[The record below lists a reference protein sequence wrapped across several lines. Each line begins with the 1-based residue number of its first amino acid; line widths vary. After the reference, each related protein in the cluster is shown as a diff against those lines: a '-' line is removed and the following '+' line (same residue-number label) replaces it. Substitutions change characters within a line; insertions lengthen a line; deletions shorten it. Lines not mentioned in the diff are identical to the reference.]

1 MSGALWIEQAIT
13 SFIASAAFG
22 LIFNAPRQMLPQCG
36 VVGMIGWLL
45 YMSST
50 EMGLETIP
58 ATLIA
63 VIIVAIISQLFAK
76 LYKTPIIVFS
86 VAGIIPLV
94 PGGIAYDAMRKVV
107 ENDYDIAVQLGVK
120 AFMISG
126 TIAIGLV
133 LSEVVNQTI
142 RRLERL

>member
-45 YMSST
+45 YMSCT

>member
-1 MSGALWIEQAIT
+1 MSWGWIEQAVM
-13 SFIASAAFG
+13 SFISAAAFG

-45 YMSST
+45 YLVCT
-50 EMGLETIP
+50 EMGLEAIP

-94 PGGIAYDAMRKVV
+94 PGGTAYDAMRKVV
-107 ENDYDIAVQLGVK
+107 ENEYDIAVQLGVK

-142 RRLERL
+142 RRIERL

>member
-1 MSGALWIEQAIT
+1 MSWGWIEQAIM
-13 SFIASAAFG
+13 SFISAAAFG

-36 VVGMIGWLL
+36 VVGMVGWLL
-45 YMSST
+45 YMACI
-50 EMGLETIP
+50 EMGMEAIP
-58 ATLIA
+58 STLVA

-107 ENDYDIAVQLGVK
+107 ENEYDIAVQLGVK

>member
-1 MSGALWIEQAIT
+1 MSGVLWIEQAVT

-36 VVGMIGWLL
+36 VVGMVGWLL
-45 YMSST
+45 YRSCT
-50 EMGLETIP
+50 EMGLEAIP
-58 ATLIA
+58 STLIA
-63 VIIVAIISQLFAK
+63 VIIVAVISQLFAK

-94 PGGIAYDAMRKVV
+94 PGGIAYDAMRRVV
-107 ENDYDIAVQLGVK
+107 ENDYDVAVQLGVK

-142 RRLERL
+142 RRMERL